1 MESSGLLGSSLMLP
15 VVPRSSQVAAA
26 AAAGATAIAAAIAAA
41 SAQWRENRKG
51 LFFMILL
58 RV

>member
-1 MESSGLLGSSLMLP
+1 MLP